1 MLTASSCISSS
12 VDLVWAKERLY
23 DAVTFW
29 FCRIFHKTTT
39 TITTARITTI
49 IPTATAFTEKQVYMY
64 TTGAEI
70 QVYMCTT
77 GAEKQVYMCAS
88 GAEKQ
93 GYICTILLE
102 QKEMIQQTQIDY

>member
-64 TTGAEI
+64 TTGAE
-70 QVYMCTT
+70 
-77 GAEKQVYMCAS
+77 KQVYMCAS